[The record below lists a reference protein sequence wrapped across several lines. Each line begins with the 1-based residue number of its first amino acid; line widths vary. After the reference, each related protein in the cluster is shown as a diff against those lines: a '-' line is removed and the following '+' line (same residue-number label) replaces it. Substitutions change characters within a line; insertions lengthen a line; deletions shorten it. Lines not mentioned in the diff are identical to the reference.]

1 MGSAWRRSAFRS
13 TRQTLTWEHSGMV
26 SPFKIASLAGISLIA
41 VFALTGCIN
50 PGSGSE
56 VAPNVFARG

>member
-1 MGSAWRRSAFRS
+1 
-13 TRQTLTWEHSGMV
+13 MV